1 MDAIKAITERVS
13 VPQLTGPD
21 ITMAHKETLFQAA
34 LRAPDHAWL
43 RPSRY
48 ITISGDARSTLGE
61 IFLQST
67 PEWESLS
74 EERQQKLRGML
85 QRAPLVIVAVTR
97 VQDHPKVPR
106 DELLLSTG
114 AGIQNMLTAAWA
126 LGLGAIW
133 RTGDMVHSEGVRQ
146 ALGLTTDDVI
156 TGFVYIGHVNCTLK
170 QPPVMLSTDFVSEWN
185 GETLVKTND

>member
-1 MDAIKAITERVS
+1 
-13 VPQLTGPD
+13 
-21 ITMAHKETLFQAA
+21 MAQKETWFQAA

-146 ALGLTTDDVI
+146 ALELTTDDVI
-156 TGFVYIGHVNCTLK
+156 TGLVYIGHVNCTLK

>member
-1 MDAIKAITERVS
+1 
-13 VPQLTGPD
+13 
-21 ITMAHKETLFQAA
+21 
-34 LRAPDHAWL
+34 
-43 RPSRY
+43 
-48 ITISGDARSTLGE
+48 
-61 IFLQST
+61 
-67 PEWESLS
+67 
-74 EERQQKLRGML
+74 
-85 QRAPLVIVAVTR
+85 
-97 VQDHPKVPR
+97 
-106 DELLLSTG
+106 
-114 AGIQNMLTAAWA
+114 MLTAAWA